1 MKFNLT
7 EKEGDETIE
16 VLALFIYL
24 GRPMYQSDDDWTAVR
39 RNIGMVR
46 QVWVRLG
53 IILMQE
59 GVDHLT
65 FVTFHR
71 VVVQEVILFGAE
83 TWVISMTTE
92 EQLSGVHMGF
102 L

>member
-65 FVTFHR
+65 LATFYIS
-71 VVVQEVILFGAE
+71 VVQVVLLFRVE
-83 TWVISMTTE
+83 TLLLSAAME
-92 EQLSGVHMGF
+92 KQLAGVYKGF